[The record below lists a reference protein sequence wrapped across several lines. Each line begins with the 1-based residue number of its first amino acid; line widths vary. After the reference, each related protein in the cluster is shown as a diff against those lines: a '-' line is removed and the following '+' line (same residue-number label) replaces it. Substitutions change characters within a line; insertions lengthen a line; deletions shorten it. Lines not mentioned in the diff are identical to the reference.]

1 MSAATE
7 FLADIMDIRAHIKTL
22 AAKDAEVD
30 FRKRD
35 PIDSVTI
42 HVDEPRLPLGEI
54 LDFQVDDT
62 GVTIESGER

>member
-1 MSAATE
+1 MSAAAE
-7 FLADIMDIRAHIKTL
+7 FLADIMDICAHIKTL

-42 HVDEPRLPLGEI
+42 HVDEPRFPLNHLPL
-54 LDFQVDDT
+54 
-62 GVTIESGER
+62 SGQFIKGNTSVLFR

>member
-7 FLADIMDIRAHIKTL
+7 FLADIMNIRAHIKTL

-30 FRKRD
+30 LRKRD

-42 HVDEPRLPLGEI
+42 HVDEPRFALNHLSLSRQFIKGNTSV
-54 LDFQVDDT
+54 LF
-62 GVTIESGER
+62 R